1 MGKLITLPTFGIQ
14 WKVHVRRK
22 IGLDPQEK
30 KCVFFATIFHVRK
43 PLSYLKECPF
53 HPPFLEYLTNEK
65 YW

>member
-1 MGKLITLPTFGIQ
+1 MESPCEKEDRVRSTKKEVRIFGHHIPC
-14 WKVHVRRK
+14 
-22 IGLDPQEK
+22 L
-30 KCVFFATIFHVRK
+30 K